1 VEITHRVIETNGLRM
16 HVAEAG
22 RGPLVILCHGFP
34 ESWYSWRHQ
43 LVALARAGYHAVAPD
58 QRGYGQTTAPEPI
71 EQYTLLHLVGDIV
84 GLLDAL
90 GEATAVIAGHDWGA
104 PVAWHAALLRPDRFR
119 AVVGLSVP
127 FRPRGSVRPTSVMAQ
142 TPEAIFYQLYF
153 QEPGVAEA
161 DLERDPRA
169 TIRRLLYWGSGE
181 GRDPGA
187 GRVGEGDVGMV
198 PRAGGLVQS
207 RPDPPT
213 LPPWLTET
221 DIEHYASEFARVGFR
236 GGLNWYRNIDRNW
249 ELLAPWAGARVT
261 VPALYMAGERDLILA
276 FRGMDQLLPAL
287 PRFIPTLQETVILP
301 GCGHWTQ
308 QERPAEVTDAL
319 LAFLKHLG

>member
-1 VEITHRVIETNGLRM
+1 VETTHRVVETNGLRM

-22 RGPLVILCHGFP
+22 RGPLVVLCHGFP
-34 ESWYSWRHQ
+34 ESWYSWRQQ
-43 LVALARAGYHAVAPD
+43 LIALARAGYHAVAPD

-71 EQYTLLHLVGDIV
+71 EQYTLLHLVGDMV

-90 GEATAVIAGHDWGA
+90 AEKTAVIAGHDWGA

-119 AVVGLSVP
+119 AVIGLSVP

-142 TPEAIFYQLYF
+142 TPEATFYQLYF

-161 DLERDPRA
+161 DLERDPRQ

-181 GRDPGA
+181 GRDPG
-187 GRVGEGDVGMV
+187 GDRVRAGDVGMV
-198 PRAGGLVQS
+198 PRARGLVPS
-207 RPDPPT
+207 
-213 LPPWLTET
+213 LPEPAQLPAWLSEA
-221 DIEHYASEFARVGFR
+221 DIDVYAGEFARAGFR

-249 ELLAPWAGARVT
+249 ELLAPWAGAQVT
-261 VPALYMAGERDLILA
+261 APALYVAGERDLVLA

-287 PRFIPTLQETVILP
+287 SRFIPNLRKTLILP

-308 QERPAEVTDAL
+308 QERPAEVNAAML
-319 LAFLKHLG
+319 EFLKELG